1 MNSFFNL
8 FVLNKK
14 QMSTS
19 IPIQFQWK
27 FLKLIRID
35 ENFEPTLDQKLVYN
49 FGEKKVEKS

>member
-1 MNSFFNL
+1 
-8 FVLNKK
+8 
-14 QMSTS
+14 MSTS